1 MPLTA
6 LVLANASLFSLASC
20 RIAGFVVASPF
31 PGQSVG
37 RTQRVTL
44 VVVLAWIATSLTPLE
59 HGWARLDIDLA
70 ARCALEVGCGLVVGA
85 AFRFV
90 FSAAEVLGAALGQAS
105 GIASAA
111 IINPTLDATDTA
123 FGRIIGLAAMLVAL
137 GAGIHRIA
145 LQALLESFRIIPI
158 GRFSLVDAPALGLVD
173 VAIDAFV
180 MGVRMATPVLAVALL
195 AHLALALVSR
205 AAPSMQIFSVG
216 FAVLF
221 TVGTVTLLSCLRDI
235 LTGLT
240 VHFNS
245 LSPILDR
252 ALSPLRP

>member
-1 MPLTA
+1 MSLET
-6 LVLANASLFSLASC
+6 LVLANASLFSLAAC
-20 RIAGFVVASPF
+20 RIAGFVVSSPF
-31 PGQSVG
+31 PGQNVG

-44 VVVLAWIATSLTPLE
+44 VVVLAWIAASIAPRE
-59 HGWARLDIDLA
+59 HGSARLGIDLIGK
-70 ARCALEVGCGLVVGA
+70 CGLEVGFGSIIGS

-90 FSAAEVLGAALGQAS
+90 FSAAEVLGGTLGQAS
-105 GIASAA
+105 GIASASTL
-111 IINPTLDATDTA
+111 NPTLEATDTV

-145 LQALLESFRIIPI
+145 LHALLESFRVFPI
-158 GRFSLVDAPALGLVD
+158 GMFSLLDAPALGLVD
-173 VAIDAFV
+173 VAVDAFV
-180 MGVRMATPVLAVALL
+180 MGVRLAMPVLAVALV

-205 AAPSMQIFSVG
+205 AAPSVQIFSVG

-235 LTGLT
+235 LDELI

-245 LSPILDR
+245 LSPVLDR